1 MNLTQKIIGSHL
13 VSGTMTPG
21 SEIGLRIDQTLT
33 QDATGTMAWL
43 QFEALGIPRV
53 KTDISLSYVD
63 HNTLQM
69 NFRNPDD
76 HRFLRTVAAKFGGVY
91 SGPGTGICHQLHLE
105 NFAKPGAT
113 LVGSD
118 SHTPTA
124 GGICSLAMGA
134 GGLSVALAMAGE
146 PYYIPMPKVVR
157 VFLTGALTGWASAK
171 DVILELLRRRTV
183 KGGVGRVFEYAGP
196 GVATLSVPE
205 RATIANMGAELG
217 ATGTLFPSDGVTRAF
232 LKAMGR
238 EADWRELG
246 PDADAAYDEE
256 EAIDLSTL
264 VPLAAQPHMPDR
276 VVPVSE
282 LDGLPV
288 EQVCIGSCT
297 NSSYADLKLV
307 AQILGGHRINP
318 GTDAMISPG
327 SKQVL
332 TMLAQEGLL
341 EPLISSGARLLE
353 CSCGPCIGSGGA
365 PVTAGVSART
375 FNRNFEGRSGT
386 KDAKV
391 YLVSPL
397 TAAQAA
403 LNGKFTDPA
412 TWGTPPAKPELPA
425 DPPSIRHLFVFPP
438 ENGEGVEVLRGP
450 NIVALE
456 KFPRLDASGDV
467 LEASVVIR
475 LGDNI
480 TTDHIMPAG
489 AEILALRSN
498 IPAISEHVFV
508 RVDPDFVKRARA
520 VSEAGGN
527 GVIVAGEN
535 YGQGSSREHAALAP
549 LYLGIKAVIVKSFA
563 RIHVANLINAG
574 ILPLTFRNEADYDRI
589 SEGDVL
595 SLPDIRRRIAEGDDV
610 VLKMGGPMMGA
621 PIKDTNVP
629 IIKGSNGIIAI
640 AADHTEEKECIKCG
654 RCVDVCPM
662 ELQPLEIYKLG
673 QLGDAEGLLKLNVMD
688 CFSCKC
694 CEYICSSK
702 IPLVSKI
709 NAAKGLV
716 MPLLKKK

>member
-13 VSGTMTPG
+13 VSGAMTPG

-146 PYYIPMPKVVR
+146 PYYIPMPRVVR

-205 RATIANMGAELG
+205 RAPIANMGAELG

-256 EAIDLSTL
+256 EAIDLSAL

-276 VVPVSE
+276 VVPVAE

-307 AQILGGHRINP
+307 AQILDGHRINP

-341 EPLISSGARLLE
+341 EPLIGSGARLLE

-365 PVTAGVSART
+365 PVTSGVSART

-438 ENGEGVEVLRGP
+438 ENGDGVEVLRGP

-467 LEASVVIR
+467 LEANVVIR

-549 LYLGIKAVIVKSFA
+549 RHLGIRAVIALSMA
-563 RIHVANLINAG
+563 RIHRANLVNFG
-574 ILPLTFRNEADYDRI
+574 ILPLVFVNREDYAKVAQ
-589 SEGDVL
+589 GA
-595 SLPDIRRRIAEGDDV
+595 DIRIPLTEITPGGVTNIEIAGV
-610 VLKMGGPMMGA
+610 GVLPVRNDLSA
-621 PIKDTNVP
+621 AELD
-629 IIKGSNGIIAI
+629 IIRSG
-640 AADHTEEKECIKCG
+640 
-654 RCVDVCPM
+654 
-662 ELQPLEIYKLG
+662 
-673 QLGDAEGLLKLNVMD
+673 GLL
-688 CFSCKC
+688 
-694 CEYICSSK
+694 
-702 IPLVSKI
+702 
-709 NAAKGLV
+709 NAVKEK
-716 MPLLKKK
+716 M

>member
-183 KGGVGRVFEYAGP
+183 KGGVGRVFEYVGP

-217 ATGTLFPSDGVTRAF
+217 ATGTLFPSDDVTRAF

-256 EAIDLSTL
+256 ETIDLSTL

-276 VVPVSE
+276 VVPVAE

-307 AQILGGHRINP
+307 AQILDGHRINP

-467 LEASVVIR
+467 LEANVVIR

-549 LYLGIKAVIVKSFA
+549 RHLGIRAVIALSMA
-563 RIHVANLINAG
+563 RIHRANLVNFG
-574 ILPLTFRNEADYDRI
+574 ILPLVFVNREDYAKVAQ
-589 SEGDVL
+589 GA
-595 SLPDIRRRIAEGDDV
+595 DIRIPLTEITPGGVTNIEIAGV
-610 VLKMGGPMMGA
+610 GVLPVRNDLSA
-621 PIKDTNVP
+621 AELD
-629 IIKGSNGIIAI
+629 IIRSG
-640 AADHTEEKECIKCG
+640 
-654 RCVDVCPM
+654 
-662 ELQPLEIYKLG
+662 
-673 QLGDAEGLLKLNVMD
+673 GLL
-688 CFSCKC
+688 
-694 CEYICSSK
+694 
-702 IPLVSKI
+702 
-709 NAAKGLV
+709 NAVKEK
-716 MPLLKKK
+716 M

>member
-146 PYYIPMPKVVR
+146 PYSLPMPKVVR
-157 VFLTGALTGWASAK
+157 VVLTGALTGWASAK

-276 VVPVSE
+276 VVPVAE

-467 LEASVVIR
+467 LEANVVIR

-549 LYLGIKAVIVKSFA
+549 RHLGVRAVIALSMA
-563 RIHVANLINAG
+563 RIHRANLVNFG
-574 ILPLTFRNEADYDRI
+574 ILPLVFVNREDYAKVAQ
-589 SEGDVL
+589 GA
-595 SLPDIRRRIAEGDDV
+595 DIRIPLAEITPGGVTNIEIAGV
-610 VLKMGGPMMGA
+610 GVLPVRNDLSA
-621 PIKDTNVP
+621 AELD
-629 IIKGSNGIIAI
+629 IIRSG
-640 AADHTEEKECIKCG
+640 
-654 RCVDVCPM
+654 
-662 ELQPLEIYKLG
+662 
-673 QLGDAEGLLKLNVMD
+673 GLL
-688 CFSCKC
+688 
-694 CEYICSSK
+694 
-702 IPLVSKI
+702 
-709 NAAKGLV
+709 NAVKEK
-716 MPLLKKK
+716 M

>member
-256 EAIDLSTL
+256 EAIDLSAL

-276 VVPVSE
+276 VVPVAE

-307 AQILGGHRINP
+307 AQILDGHRINP

-341 EPLISSGARLLE
+341 EPLIGSGARLLE

-365 PVTAGVSART
+365 PVTSGVSART

-438 ENGEGVEVLRGP
+438 ENGDGVEVLRGP

-467 LEASVVIR
+467 LEANVVIR

-549 LYLGIKAVIVKSFA
+549 RHVGIRAVIALSMA
-563 RIHVANLINAG
+563 RIHRANLVNFG
-574 ILPLTFRNEADYDRI
+574 ILPLVFVNREDYAKVAQ
-589 SEGDVL
+589 GA
-595 SLPDIRRRIAEGDDV
+595 DIRIPLTEITPGGVTNIEIAGV
-610 VLKMGGPMMGA
+610 GVLPVRNDLSA
-621 PIKDTNVP
+621 AELD
-629 IIKGSNGIIAI
+629 IIRSG
-640 AADHTEEKECIKCG
+640 
-654 RCVDVCPM
+654 
-662 ELQPLEIYKLG
+662 
-673 QLGDAEGLLKLNVMD
+673 GLL
-688 CFSCKC
+688 
-694 CEYICSSK
+694 
-702 IPLVSKI
+702 
-709 NAAKGLV
+709 NAVKEK
-716 MPLLKKK
+716 M

>member
-13 VSGTMTPG
+13 VSGAMTPG

-276 VVPVSE
+276 VVPVAE

-341 EPLISSGARLLE
+341 EPLIGSGARLLE

-365 PVTAGVSART
+365 PVTSGVSART

-438 ENGEGVEVLRGP
+438 ENGDGVEVLRGP

-467 LEASVVIR
+467 LEANVVIR

-549 LYLGIKAVIVKSFA
+549 RHLGIRAVIALSMA
-563 RIHVANLINAG
+563 RIHRANLVNFG
-574 ILPLTFRNEADYDRI
+574 ILPLVFVNREDYAKVAQ
-589 SEGDVL
+589 GA
-595 SLPDIRRRIAEGDDV
+595 DIRIPLTEITPGGVTNIEIAGV
-610 VLKMGGPMMGA
+610 GVLPVRNDLSA
-621 PIKDTNVP
+621 AELD
-629 IIKGSNGIIAI
+629 IIRSG
-640 AADHTEEKECIKCG
+640 
-654 RCVDVCPM
+654 
-662 ELQPLEIYKLG
+662 
-673 QLGDAEGLLKLNVMD
+673 GLL
-688 CFSCKC
+688 
-694 CEYICSSK
+694 
-702 IPLVSKI
+702 
-709 NAAKGLV
+709 NAVKEK
-716 MPLLKKK
+716 M

>member
-256 EAIDLSTL
+256 EAIDLSAL

-276 VVPVSE
+276 VVPVAE

-307 AQILGGHRINP
+307 AQILDGHRINP

-341 EPLISSGARLLE
+341 EPLIGSGARLLE

-365 PVTAGVSART
+365 PVTSGVSART

-386 KDAKV
+386 KDAKG

-425 DPPSIRHLFVFPP
+425 DPPSIRHLFVCPP
-438 ENGEGVEVLRGP
+438 ENGDGVEVLRGP

-467 LEASVVIR
+467 LEANVVIR

-549 LYLGIKAVIVKSFA
+549 RHLGIRAVIALSMA
-563 RIHVANLINAG
+563 RIHRANLVNFG
-574 ILPLTFRNEADYDRI
+574 ILPLVFVNREDYAKVAQ
-589 SEGDVL
+589 GA
-595 SLPDIRRRIAEGDDV
+595 DIRIPLTEITPGGVTNIEIAGV
-610 VLKMGGPMMGA
+610 GVLPVRNDLSA
-621 PIKDTNVP
+621 AELD
-629 IIKGSNGIIAI
+629 IIRSG
-640 AADHTEEKECIKCG
+640 
-654 RCVDVCPM
+654 
-662 ELQPLEIYKLG
+662 
-673 QLGDAEGLLKLNVMD
+673 GLL
-688 CFSCKC
+688 
-694 CEYICSSK
+694 
-702 IPLVSKI
+702 
-709 NAAKGLV
+709 NAVKEK
-716 MPLLKKK
+716 M

>member
-13 VSGTMTPG
+13 VSGAMTPG

-146 PYYIPMPKVVR
+146 PYYIPMPRVVR

-256 EAIDLSTL
+256 EAIDLSAL

-276 VVPVSE
+276 VVPVAE

-307 AQILGGHRINP
+307 AQILDGHRINP
-318 GTDAMISPG
+318 GTDAMIPPG

-341 EPLISSGARLLE
+341 EPLIGSGARLLE

-365 PVTAGVSART
+365 PVTSGVSART

-438 ENGEGVEVLRGP
+438 ENGDGVEVLRGP

-467 LEASVVIR
+467 LEANVVIR

-549 LYLGIKAVIVKSFA
+549 RHLGIRAVIALSMA
-563 RIHVANLINAG
+563 RIHRANLVNFG
-574 ILPLTFRNEADYDRI
+574 ILPLVFVNREDYAKVAQ
-589 SEGDVL
+589 GA
-595 SLPDIRRRIAEGDDV
+595 DIRIPLTEITPGGVTNIEIAGV
-610 VLKMGGPMMGA
+610 GVLPVRNDLSA
-621 PIKDTNVP
+621 AELD
-629 IIKGSNGIIAI
+629 IIRSG
-640 AADHTEEKECIKCG
+640 
-654 RCVDVCPM
+654 
-662 ELQPLEIYKLG
+662 
-673 QLGDAEGLLKLNVMD
+673 GLL
-688 CFSCKC
+688 
-694 CEYICSSK
+694 
-702 IPLVSKI
+702 
-709 NAAKGLV
+709 NAVKEK
-716 MPLLKKK
+716 M

>member
-480 TTDHIMPAG
+480 TTDLIMPAG

-549 LYLGIKAVIVKSFA
+549 RHLGIRAVIALSMA
-563 RIHVANLINAG
+563 RIHRANLVNFG
-574 ILPLTFRNEADYDRI
+574 ILPLVFVNREDYAKVAQ
-589 SEGDVL
+589 GA
-595 SLPDIRRRIAEGDDV
+595 DIRIPLAEITPGGVTNIEIAGV
-610 VLKMGGPMMGA
+610 GVLPVRNDLSA
-621 PIKDTNVP
+621 AELD
-629 IIKGSNGIIAI
+629 IIRSG
-640 AADHTEEKECIKCG
+640 
-654 RCVDVCPM
+654 
-662 ELQPLEIYKLG
+662 
-673 QLGDAEGLLKLNVMD
+673 GLL
-688 CFSCKC
+688 
-694 CEYICSSK
+694 
-702 IPLVSKI
+702 
-709 NAAKGLV
+709 NAVKEK
-716 MPLLKKK
+716 M

>member
-276 VVPVSE
+276 VVPVAE

-467 LEASVVIR
+467 LEANVVIR

-549 LYLGIKAVIVKSFA
+549 RHLGVRAVIALSMA
-563 RIHVANLINAG
+563 RIHRANLVNFG
-574 ILPLTFRNEADYDRI
+574 ILPLVFVNREDYAKVAQ
-589 SEGDVL
+589 GA
-595 SLPDIRRRIAEGDDV
+595 DIRIPLAEITPGGVTNIEIAGV
-610 VLKMGGPMMGA
+610 GVLPVRNDLSA
-621 PIKDTNVP
+621 AELD
-629 IIKGSNGIIAI
+629 IIRSG
-640 AADHTEEKECIKCG
+640 
-654 RCVDVCPM
+654 
-662 ELQPLEIYKLG
+662 
-673 QLGDAEGLLKLNVMD
+673 GLL
-688 CFSCKC
+688 
-694 CEYICSSK
+694 
-702 IPLVSKI
+702 
-709 NAAKGLV
+709 NAVKEK
-716 MPLLKKK
+716 M

>member
-256 EAIDLSTL
+256 EAIDLSAL

-276 VVPVSE
+276 VVPVAE

-307 AQILGGHRINP
+307 AQILDGHRINP

-341 EPLISSGARLLE
+341 EPLIGSGARLLE

-365 PVTAGVSART
+365 PVTSGVSART

-438 ENGEGVEVLRGP
+438 ENGDGVEVLRGP

-467 LEASVVIR
+467 LEANVVIR

-549 LYLGIKAVIVKSFA
+549 RHLGIRAVIALSMA
-563 RIHVANLINAG
+563 RIHRANLVNFG
-574 ILPLTFRNEADYDRI
+574 ILPLVFVNREDYAKVAQ
-589 SEGDVL
+589 GA
-595 SLPDIRRRIAEGDDV
+595 DIRIPLTEITPGGVTNIEIAGV
-610 VLKMGGPMMGA
+610 GVLPVRNA
-621 PIKDTNVP
+621 LSAAELD
-629 IIKGSNGIIAI
+629 IIRSG
-640 AADHTEEKECIKCG
+640 
-654 RCVDVCPM
+654 
-662 ELQPLEIYKLG
+662 
-673 QLGDAEGLLKLNVMD
+673 GLL
-688 CFSCKC
+688 
-694 CEYICSSK
+694 
-702 IPLVSKI
+702 
-709 NAAKGLV
+709 NAVKEK
-716 MPLLKKK
+716 M

>member
-256 EAIDLSTL
+256 EAIDLSAL

-276 VVPVSE
+276 VVPVAE

-307 AQILGGHRINP
+307 AQILDGHRINP

-341 EPLISSGARLLE
+341 EPLIGSGARLLE

-365 PVTAGVSART
+365 PVTSGVSART

-438 ENGEGVEVLRGP
+438 ENGDGVEVLRGP

-467 LEASVVIR
+467 LEANVVIR

-520 VSEAGGN
+520 VSEEGGN

-549 LYLGIKAVIVKSFA
+549 RHLGIRAVIALSMA
-563 RIHVANLINAG
+563 RIHRANLVNFG
-574 ILPLTFRNEADYDRI
+574 ILPLVFVNREDYAKVAQ
-589 SEGDVL
+589 GA
-595 SLPDIRRRIAEGDDV
+595 DIR
-610 VLKMGGPMMGA
+610 
-621 PIKDTNVP
+621 
-629 IIKGSNGIIAI
+629 
-640 AADHTEEKECIKCG
+640 
-654 RCVDVCPM
+654 
-662 ELQPLEIYKLG
+662 
-673 QLGDAEGLLKLNVMD
+673 
-688 CFSCKC
+688 
-694 CEYICSSK
+694 
-702 IPLVSKI
+702 IPLTEITPGGVTNIEIAGVGVLPVRNDLSAAELDI
-709 NAAKGLV
+709 IRSGVLLNAVKEK
-716 MPLLKKK
+716 M

>member
-498 IPAISEHVFV
+498 IPTISEHVFV

-549 LYLGIKAVIVKSFA
+549 RHLGIRAVIALSMA
-563 RIHVANLINAG
+563 RIHRANLVNFG
-574 ILPLTFRNEADYDRI
+574 ILPLVFVNREDYAKVAQ
-589 SEGDVL
+589 GA
-595 SLPDIRRRIAEGDDV
+595 DIRIPLAEITPGGVTNIEIAGV
-610 VLKMGGPMMGA
+610 GVLPVRNDLSA
-621 PIKDTNVP
+621 AELD
-629 IIKGSNGIIAI
+629 IIRSG
-640 AADHTEEKECIKCG
+640 
-654 RCVDVCPM
+654 
-662 ELQPLEIYKLG
+662 
-673 QLGDAEGLLKLNVMD
+673 GLL
-688 CFSCKC
+688 
-694 CEYICSSK
+694 
-702 IPLVSKI
+702 
-709 NAAKGLV
+709 NAVKEK
-716 MPLLKKK
+716 M

>member
-256 EAIDLSTL
+256 EAIDLSAL

-276 VVPVSE
+276 VVPVAE

-307 AQILGGHRINP
+307 AQILDGHRINP

-341 EPLISSGARLLE
+341 EPLINSGARLLE

-438 ENGEGVEVLRGP
+438 ENGDGVEVLRGP

-467 LEASVVIR
+467 LEANVVIR

-549 LYLGIKAVIVKSFA
+549 RHLGIRAVIALSMA
-563 RIHVANLINAG
+563 RIHRANLVNFG
-574 ILPLTFRNEADYDRI
+574 ILPLVFVNREDYAKVAQ
-589 SEGDVL
+589 GA
-595 SLPDIRRRIAEGDDV
+595 DIRIPLTEITPGGVTNIEIAGV
-610 VLKMGGPMMGA
+610 GVLPVRNDLSA
-621 PIKDTNVP
+621 AELD
-629 IIKGSNGIIAI
+629 IIRSG
-640 AADHTEEKECIKCG
+640 
-654 RCVDVCPM
+654 
-662 ELQPLEIYKLG
+662 
-673 QLGDAEGLLKLNVMD
+673 GLL
-688 CFSCKC
+688 
-694 CEYICSSK
+694 
-702 IPLVSKI
+702 
-709 NAAKGLV
+709 NAVKEK
-716 MPLLKKK
+716 M

>member
-183 KGGVGRVFEYAGP
+183 KGGVGRVFEYVGP

-217 ATGTLFPSDGVTRAF
+217 ATGTLFPSDDVTRAF

-256 EAIDLSTL
+256 ETIDLSTL

-276 VVPVSE
+276 VVPVAE

-307 AQILGGHRINP
+307 AQILDGHRINP

-365 PVTAGVSART
+365 PVTSGVSART

-438 ENGEGVEVLRGP
+438 ENGDGVEVLRGP
-450 NIVALE
+450 NIVTLE

-467 LEASVVIR
+467 LEANVVIR

-549 LYLGIKAVIVKSFA
+549 RHLGIRAVIALSMA
-563 RIHVANLINAG
+563 RIHRANLVNFG
-574 ILPLTFRNEADYDRI
+574 ILPLVFVNREDYAKVAQ
-589 SEGDVL
+589 GA
-595 SLPDIRRRIAEGDDV
+595 DIRIPLTEITPGGVTNIEIAGV
-610 VLKMGGPMMGA
+610 GVLPVRNDLSA
-621 PIKDTNVP
+621 AELD
-629 IIKGSNGIIAI
+629 IIRSG
-640 AADHTEEKECIKCG
+640 
-654 RCVDVCPM
+654 
-662 ELQPLEIYKLG
+662 
-673 QLGDAEGLLKLNVMD
+673 GLL
-688 CFSCKC
+688 
-694 CEYICSSK
+694 
-702 IPLVSKI
+702 
-709 NAAKGLV
+709 NAVKEK
-716 MPLLKKK
+716 M

>member
-256 EAIDLSTL
+256 EAIDLSAL

-276 VVPVSE
+276 VVPVAE

-307 AQILGGHRINP
+307 AQILDGHRINP

-341 EPLISSGARLLE
+341 EPLIGSGARLLE

-365 PVTAGVSART
+365 PVTSGVSART

-412 TWGTPPAKPELPA
+412 TWGTPPAKPDLPA

-438 ENGEGVEVLRGP
+438 ENGDGVEVLRGP

-467 LEASVVIR
+467 LEANVVIR

-549 LYLGIKAVIVKSFA
+549 RHLGIRAVIALSMA
-563 RIHVANLINAG
+563 RIHRANLVNFG
-574 ILPLTFRNEADYDRI
+574 ILPLVFVNREDYAKVAQ
-589 SEGDVL
+589 GA
-595 SLPDIRRRIAEGDDV
+595 DIRIPLTEITPGGVTNIEIAGV
-610 VLKMGGPMMGA
+610 GVLPVRNDLSA
-621 PIKDTNVP
+621 AELD
-629 IIKGSNGIIAI
+629 IIRSG
-640 AADHTEEKECIKCG
+640 
-654 RCVDVCPM
+654 
-662 ELQPLEIYKLG
+662 
-673 QLGDAEGLLKLNVMD
+673 GLL
-688 CFSCKC
+688 
-694 CEYICSSK
+694 
-702 IPLVSKI
+702 
-709 NAAKGLV
+709 NAVKEK
-716 MPLLKKK
+716 M

>member
-256 EAIDLSTL
+256 EAIDLSAL

-276 VVPVSE
+276 VVSVTE

-307 AQILGGHRINP
+307 AQILDGHRINP

-341 EPLISSGARLLE
+341 EPLIGSGARLLE

-365 PVTAGVSART
+365 PVTSGVSART

-438 ENGEGVEVLRGP
+438 ENGDGVEVLRGP

-467 LEASVVIR
+467 LEANVVIR

-549 LYLGIKAVIVKSFA
+549 RHLGIRAVIALSMA
-563 RIHVANLINAG
+563 RIHRANLVNFG
-574 ILPLTFRNEADYDRI
+574 ILPLVFVNREDYAKVAQ
-589 SEGDVL
+589 GA
-595 SLPDIRRRIAEGDDV
+595 DIRIPLTEITPGGVTNIEIAGV
-610 VLKMGGPMMGA
+610 GVLPVRNDLSA
-621 PIKDTNVP
+621 AELD
-629 IIKGSNGIIAI
+629 IIRSG
-640 AADHTEEKECIKCG
+640 
-654 RCVDVCPM
+654 
-662 ELQPLEIYKLG
+662 
-673 QLGDAEGLLKLNVMD
+673 GLL
-688 CFSCKC
+688 
-694 CEYICSSK
+694 
-702 IPLVSKI
+702 
-709 NAAKGLV
+709 NAVKEK
-716 MPLLKKK
+716 M

>member
-76 HRFLRTVAAKFGGVY
+76 HCFLRTVAAKFGGVY

-341 EPLISSGARLLE
+341 EPLIGSGARLLE

-365 PVTAGVSART
+365 PVTSGVSART

-438 ENGEGVEVLRGP
+438 ENGDGVEVLRGP

-467 LEASVVIR
+467 LEANVVIR

-520 VSEAGGN
+520 VSEEGGN

-549 LYLGIKAVIVKSFA
+549 RHLGIRAVIALSMA
-563 RIHVANLINAG
+563 RIHRANLVNFG
-574 ILPLTFRNEADYDRI
+574 ILPLVFVNREDYAKVAQ
-589 SEGDVL
+589 GA
-595 SLPDIRRRIAEGDDV
+595 DIRIPLTEITPGGVTNIEIAGV
-610 VLKMGGPMMGA
+610 GVLPVRNDLSA
-621 PIKDTNVP
+621 AELD
-629 IIKGSNGIIAI
+629 IIRSG
-640 AADHTEEKECIKCG
+640 
-654 RCVDVCPM
+654 
-662 ELQPLEIYKLG
+662 
-673 QLGDAEGLLKLNVMD
+673 GLL
-688 CFSCKC
+688 
-694 CEYICSSK
+694 
-702 IPLVSKI
+702 
-709 NAAKGLV
+709 NAVKEK
-716 MPLLKKK
+716 M

>member
-1 MNLTQKIIGSHL
+1 MGKTIAQKIIASHL
-13 VSGTMTPG
+13 VSGNMTPG
-21 SEIGLRIDQTLT
+21 SEVALRIDQTLT

-256 EAIDLSTL
+256 EAIDLSAL

-276 VVPVSE
+276 VVPVAE

-307 AQILGGHRINP
+307 AQILDGHRINP

-341 EPLISSGARLLE
+341 EPLIGSGARLLE

-365 PVTAGVSART
+365 PVTSGVSART

-438 ENGEGVEVLRGP
+438 ENGDGVEVLRGP

-467 LEASVVIR
+467 LEANVVIR

-549 LYLGIKAVIVKSFA
+549 RHLGIRAVIALSMA
-563 RIHVANLINAG
+563 RIHRANLVNFG
-574 ILPLTFRNEADYDRI
+574 ILPLVFVNREDYAKVAQ
-589 SEGDVL
+589 GA
-595 SLPDIRRRIAEGDDV
+595 DIRIPLTEITPGGVTNIEIAGV
-610 VLKMGGPMMGA
+610 GVLPVRNDLSA
-621 PIKDTNVP
+621 AELD
-629 IIKGSNGIIAI
+629 IIRSG
-640 AADHTEEKECIKCG
+640 
-654 RCVDVCPM
+654 
-662 ELQPLEIYKLG
+662 
-673 QLGDAEGLLKLNVMD
+673 GLL
-688 CFSCKC
+688 
-694 CEYICSSK
+694 
-702 IPLVSKI
+702 
-709 NAAKGLV
+709 NAVKEK
-716 MPLLKKK
+716 M